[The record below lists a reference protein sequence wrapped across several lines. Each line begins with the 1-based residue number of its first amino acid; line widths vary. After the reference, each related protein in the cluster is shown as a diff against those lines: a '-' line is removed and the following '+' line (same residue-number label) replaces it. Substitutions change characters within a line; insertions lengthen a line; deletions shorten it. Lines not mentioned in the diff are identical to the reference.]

1 MPIQQRIML
10 FKQEFKEFHLLK
22 HDQCVK
28 LISEYDRKL
37 SQVHE
42 MSSIEF
48 AIIGSLF
55 LYVGWLML
63 SASSVFQLRFK
74 DGLSNEYFS

>member
-1 MPIQQRIML
+1 L
-10 FKQEFKEFHLLK
+10 T
-22 HDQCVK
+22 
-28 LISEYDRKL
+28 LISEFDRR
-37 SQVHE
+37 VDEIHE

-74 DGLSNEYFS
+74 EGLTEEQYKLESRSP